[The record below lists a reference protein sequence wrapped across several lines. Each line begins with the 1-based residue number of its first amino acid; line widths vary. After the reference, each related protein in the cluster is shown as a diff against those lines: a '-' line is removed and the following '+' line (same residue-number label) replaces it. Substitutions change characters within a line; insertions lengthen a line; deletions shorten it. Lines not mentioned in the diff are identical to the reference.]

1 MRSMTIQETKKVER
15 LSTSSAGIA
24 RRNSTIPT
32 TRDFPT
38 ATQEVKQQS
47 ICVHTS
53 TAAALT
59 TVKQTLKR
67 F

>member
-1 MRSMTIQETKKVER
+1 MER